1 MRIAATLFLLV
12 MALLCRPMPVTG
24 AEAKVLVEYFFNAG
38 CDDCR
43 TVNEEVL
50 PKLLDQLAES
60 VDLRRYDINANSNL
74 LHLIRLQDALH
85 IKADD
90 HVSFFLAERTYVGGV
105 SDIRQRLISE
115 VETMVVELAGQPT
128 GLVTTNARPADRVEG
143 HMAAAK
149 RLDSFSIGVIV
160 AGGLSDG
167 INPCAF
173 ATLIFFI
180 TLLSVS
186 GRKGRD
192 LIFVGLGFTGA
203 VFVTYF
209 ALGFGVFHLL
219 RTLTLYRVLGDAIRL
234 LMLVALAVLAV
245 LSFRDAWAFRRT
257 GRADAITLQLPDRIK
272 RLIHR
277 VMRANMPTHHLVLGS
292 IVIGFLV
299 TLLESVCTGQVL
311 APTLTYMVSCAGEN
325 QARALWLLLLYNI
338 MFVIPHVVV
347 FIAAYQGATNE
358 RFLAWSRKNVVWSK
372 LLMGLFFA
380 ALALIMLRM

>member
-1 MRIAATLFLLV
+1 MRIAITFLLLV
-12 MALLCRPMPVTG
+12 TALLCCHMPAAG
-24 AEAKVLVEYFFNAG
+24 AEARVLVEYFFNAG

-50 PKLLDQLAES
+50 PNLVDQLGES
-60 VDLRRYDINANSNL
+60 VDLRRYDINAKSNL
-74 LHLIRLQDALH
+74 LHLIRLQDALK

-90 HVSFFLAERTYVGGV
+90 HVSFFLAERVYIGGV
-105 SDIRQRLISE
+105 PDIRKRLIPE
-115 VETMVVELAGQPT
+115 IETMVVELSEQPT
-128 GLVTTNARPADRVEG
+128 NSVAIAVRPADAVQG
-143 HMAAAK
+143 HAAAVK
-149 RLDSFSIGVIV
+149 RLDSFSIGVIL

-203 VFVTYF
+203 VFATYF

-219 RTLTLYRVLGDAIRL
+219 RTLAVYRVLGDAIRL
-234 LMLVALAVLAV
+234 LMLIALAILAV
-245 LSFRDAWAFRRT
+245 LSFRDAWTFRRT

-292 IVIGFLV
+292 VVIGFLV

-311 APTLTYMVSCAGEN
+311 VPTLTYMVSCAGESR
-325 QARALWLLLLYNI
+325 ARALGLLLLYNM

-347 FIAAYQGATNE
+347 FIAAYHGATNE
-358 RFLAWSRKNVVWSK
+358 RFLAWSRRNMVWSK

-380 ALALIMLRM
+380 VLALIMLRV